1 MLVSF
6 LSSSSSDDIMFPVK
20 ANPNGPA
27 PTPSPV
33 APPSGPS
40 GPQIAL
46 YDAGFGA
53 PKCSHGSSCDS
64 VDLLNGR
71 GTMTN
76 GNEPNQPNTL
86 NACTD
91 GNSGTYESDESINRI
106 VVTREDGGDGDFA
119 EGDEVTI
126 SATVWCYGSGTSD
139 YIDFYYASDASSPSW
154 TQIDAPQQCQSGGAN
169 TFTASF
175 TLPQGSIQA
184 VRAIFMYST
193 SGSPKT
199 PNENSC
205 VTGNWDDHDDMVISV
220 KPSIAEASIA
230 AFSSSTI
237 PRDDE
242 QGDIVMMEKNV
253 ATGAPTSAPTAS
265 PTSFPTS
272 SPTSSPTDAP
282 TSSPTSSPTSPPTSS
297 PTNPP
302 TSLEVSSKTLVCGR
316 GDIPDKPCEEGLT
329 KTASVDAVHEIRCCR
344 DCDGINCSRPWKRK
358 CKNFDSD
365 LYALSKINGVCRRGT
380 FAEAQQYCEISGG
393 RLCTPREIENSCAK
407 GTGCNFD
414 RELVWT
420 CGNPGYECTTD
431 AECCGTCV
439 NNACVGEGVTGLF
452 A

>member
-6 LSSSSSDDIMFPVK
+6 LSSSSSDDIIFPVK
-20 ANPNGPA
+20 PDPNNDGPA

-33 APPSGPS
+33 APPSGPN

-46 YDAGFGA
+46 YDAGFGV

-64 VDLLNGR
+64 DDLLIGR

-76 GNEPNQPNTL
+76 GEESNRPNTL

-91 GNSGTYESDESINRI
+91 GNSGTYLTDESINRI
-106 VVTREDGGDGDFA
+106 VVTRADGGDGDFA

-126 SATVWCYGSGTSD
+126 SASVWCWSTPTSD
-139 YIDFYYASDASSPSW
+139 YIDFYYASDAANPAW
-154 TQIDAPQQCQSGGAN
+154 TQIGPRQQCQSGGAN
-169 TFTASF
+169 TFTANY
-175 TLPQGSIQA
+175 TLPQGSLQA
-184 VRAIFMYST
+184 VRANFMYST
-193 SGSPKT
+193 GT
-199 PNENSC
+199 PTPGTNKC
-205 VTGNWDDHDDMVISV
+205 VTGSYDDTDDMVISV
-220 KPSIAEASIA
+220 KPSGAAASIA
-230 AFSSSTI
+230 AFSSSSI
-237 PRDDE
+237 RDDV
-242 QGDIVMMEKNV
+242 QGSIIYMEKNV
-253 ATGAPTSAPTAS
+253 VTAAPTSAPTAS
-265 PTSFPTS
+265 PTSFPTA
-272 SPTSSPTDAP
+272 AP
-282 TSSPTSSPTSPPTSS
+282 TSSPTVAPTSPPTSPPTSS

-316 GDIPDKPCEEGLT
+316 GDIPDKPCAEGLT
-329 KTASVDAVHEIRCCR
+329 KTASVDEVHEIRCCR
-344 DCDGINCSRPWKRK
+344 DCDGIVCDRPWRRK

-365 LYALSKINGVCRRGT
+365 LYALSKIDGVCRRGT
-380 FAEAQQYCEISGG
+380 FAEAQQYCENDAGG